1 MMMMM
6 NILKPTMFR
15 RVAIVG
21 VGLMG
26 GSLAMAIKKYQLARE
41 VVGIAN
47 RQETLDKALQLK
59 AIDEGFTDIA
69 KGIVNADLV
78 VLAAPVGSIVKILS
92 SINPHLRRG
101 CLMTDLGS
109 AKSDIVEKAESTL
122 SVPGFFVG
130 SHPLAGSEKN
140 GVDYASAELF
150 ENARCIMTPTA
161 KTNQVAKEKIKHLW
175 TKIGAKVEFLSP
187 EEHDKILAYV
197 SHLPHLLAYGLM
209 ETIPQEFLGYA
220 LQGLKDSTRIAAS
233 SPQMWNDVCMA
244 NSRNVLNALDEL
256 VKHLCAI
263 RKAVI
268 NHDEKNLVHHFAK
281 AKEKRDGLNL
291 NQIRDAQTD
300 HHH

>member
-1 MMMMM
+1 V
-6 NILKPTMFR
+6 TCHG
-15 RVAIVG
+15 ADAG
-21 VGLMG
+21 
-26 GSLAMAIKKYQLARE
+26 AR
-41 VVGIAN
+41 
-47 RQETLDKALQLK
+47 DP
-59 AIDEGFTDIA
+59 D
-69 KGIVNADLV
+69 
-78 VLAAPVGSIVKILS
+78 
-92 SINPHLRRG
+92 
-101 CLMTDLGS
+101 
-109 AKSDIVEKAESTL
+109 
-122 SVPGFFVG
+122 
-130 SHPLAGSEKN
+130 LAGVFGSRVKLQ
-140 GVDYASAELF
+140 GGGTVVADELYVR
-150 ENARCIMTPTA
+150 ESIMTPTA

-281 AKEKRDGLNL
+281 AKEKRDSL